1 MKEAWMAGDSL
12 KSPDNKGRDC
22 GRSPVGGSRRGGVSR

>member
-1 MKEAWMAGDSL
+1 MDGDSL

-22 GRSPVGGSRRGGVSR
+22 GRSPVGGSRRGVR